1 MMRSGNIKPKDT
13 INVIFFYI
21 VLIIVLL
28 IVCFPIIWM
37 VLGSLKTRLEILDA
51 SKFLFFTPTL
61 ENFKEVFVKYDF
73 IKPML
78 NSLIIAAIST
88 FFALILGVPASYA
101 IARYKLTKLSVVILF
116 ARIIPGMIF
125 LVPWFI
131 IFTWLGITDTYVSMV
146 LTHMLVSLPFA
157 VWIMVPIFETLPREL
172 EEAALIDGSSQAGAF
187 LKILLPLTSAG
198 IITTVILSFV
208 FSWNNFMFALIL
220 TGPKTQT
227 LPIAIFSFV
236 SYAEINWPGLMAAA
250 VVITAPVIIISL
262 FLQKYIIS
270 GLTAGA
276 VKG

>member
-1 MMRSGNIKPKDT
+1 MNDLGVKSRNAGKTAI
-13 INVIFFYI
+13 FYI
-21 VLIIVLL
+21 LLAAVLL
-28 IVCFPIIWM
+28 VVCFPILWM
-37 VLGSLKTRLEILDA
+37 ALGSFKVRTEILDTG
-51 SKFLFFTPTL
+51 KFLIFTPT
-61 ENFKEVFVKYDF
+61 FKNYQDVFVRHDF
-73 IKPML
+73 SNPML
-78 NSLIIAAIST
+78 NSLIIAGVST
-88 FFALILGVPASYA
+88 FFSLILGVPASYA
-101 IARYKLTKLSVVILF
+101 ISRYKMTKLSVVILF

-131 IFTWLGITDTYVSMV
+131 IFTRLGITDTYLSMV
-146 LTHMLVSLPFA
+146 LTHMLVSLPFS
-157 VWIMVPIFETLPREL
+157 VWIMEPIFESLPRDL

-187 LKILLPLTSAG
+187 VKILLPLTSAG
-198 IITTVILSFV
+198 LITTVILSFV

-220 TGPKTQT
+220 AGPHTKT

-250 VVITAPVIIISL
+250 VVITAPVILISL

>member
-1 MMRSGNIKPKDT
+1 MNDAGVKPKSAAKT
-13 INVIFFYI
+13 AIFY
-21 VLIIVLL
+21 VLL
-28 IVCFPIIWM
+28 CAVLLVVCFPILWM
-37 VLGSLKTRLEILDA
+37 LLGSFKIRTEILDT
-51 SKFLFFTPTL
+51 SKFLIFSPTL
-61 ENFKEVFVKYDF
+61 KNYQDVFLRHDF
-73 IKPML
+73 SGPML
-78 NSLIIAAIST
+78 NSFIIAAVST
-88 FFALILGVPASYA
+88 FFSLILGVPASYA
-101 IARYKLTKLSVVILF
+101 IARYKMTKLSVVILF

-131 IFTWLGITDTYVSMV
+131 IFTRLGITDTYLSMV
-146 LTHMLVSLPFA
+146 LTHMLVSLPFS
-157 VWIMVPIFETLPREL
+157 VWIMEPIFESLPRDL

-198 IITTVILSFV
+198 LITTVILSFV

-220 TGPKTQT
+220 AGPNTKT